1 MSNWEIHDNRFVVF
15 LDIMGFKDLISKN
28 PPHNVYDIMLKLNHL
43 RKPIDEFYSFEFIK
57 NLNLSPNLGLKNVM
71 FSDSILIS
79 SINDSI
85 DAAMNLLLFC
95 NTFMAHCMK
104 YTIPIKGAI
113 AHGQFTFDSENSIY
127 FGQPLID
134 AYQLEEDLKLYG
146 IVLHHSFE
154 SKIFSFNKDHPFYND
169 IDHFI
174 IKYKTPLQNKN
185 INHYNLNWIDR
196 AISEYSLEENEVSS
210 LEEWSNKFYKTVS
223 NQPRM
228 YVDNTNDYI
237 KFYFKE
243 MYKK

>member
-104 YTIPIKGAI
+104 YTI
-113 AHGQFTFDSENSIY
+113 
-127 FGQPLID
+127 PLID